1 MSKRIFLFIERCL
14 GKRTKRKKDRLYAVQ
29 KSFSKKIN
37 NCSFNMECSVIYLAP
52 GFWLF
57 SKAWLPVQWSVSR
70 TGLIRYC

>member
-37 NCSFNMECSVIYLAP
+37 NCSFNMESSLIYLHQDSGYSP
-52 GFWLF
+52 RHGSLF
-57 SKAWLPVQWSVSR
+57 SGQSLE
-70 TGLIRYC
+70 LD